1 MEPLE
6 NLYNELLSGNPSQG
20 TCFQVL
26 SRMKKEGMLEAVIEG
41 CTRVLETF
49 PDDIRIRRLLAE
61 ACFEAGRA
69 SQAESE
75 IKAVIAGI
83 NELITCYRFQAD
95 LLISQGRNAEAVEA
109 LKFYLIHCPDDKE
122 SYDLLESLM
131 PKEEIPAETE
141 KAAEEPIPGPGEEV
155 AEFEA
160 QPPEAGIQDVATAAH
175 AEEYF
180 NQGMTE
186 EAIEIYKKVIENN
199 PDDFASRQRMD
210 ELKSMLEQARLA
222 EEREEARSMRKKKML
237 AILESWLK
245 GIRERTKQDLSMG

>member
-20 TCFQVL
+20 TWFQVL
-26 SRMKKEGMLEAVIEG
+26 ARMKKEGMLEGVIEG
-41 CTRVLETF
+41 CTRALETF
-49 PDDIRIRRLLAE
+49 PDNIRIRRLLAE

-83 NELITCYRFQAD
+83 NELMTCYRFQAD

-131 PKEEIPAETE
+131 PKEEIPAEAE
-141 KAAEEPIPGPGEEV
+141 KAAEEPIPGPAEEGS
-155 AEFEA
+155 ELEA
-160 QPPEAGIQDVATAAH
+160 QPPEAEIKDVATAEH

-186 EAIEIYKKVIENN
+186 EAIEIYEKVIENN
-199 PDDFASRQRMD
+199 PDDSTSRQRLD
-210 ELKSMLEQARLA
+210 ELKSILEQARLA
-222 EEREEARSMRKKKML
+222 EEREQARSMRKKRML

-245 GIRERTKQDLSMG
+245 GIRERAKPDLFVG